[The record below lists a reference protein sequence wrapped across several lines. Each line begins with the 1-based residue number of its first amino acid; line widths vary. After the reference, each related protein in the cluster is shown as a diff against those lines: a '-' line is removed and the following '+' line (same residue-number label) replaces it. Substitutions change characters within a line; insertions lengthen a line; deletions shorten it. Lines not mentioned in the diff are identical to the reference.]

1 MVLPVIFLS
10 MAVLLT
16 VFFVCLSAISENS
29 KIHIGVVVPEKGF
42 MERGLLEYVSNM
54 ADTKALC
61 VFRELSETEA
71 KEQLDEGKVAAYVT
85 LPENLLEK
93 IYRNEKTSVHIT
105 TTKTPTIESALM
117 EELVDSAVSF
127 VLTAKAG
134 DYAAYQLYAKYG
146 RQGSMKTVAMD
157 MNRNYIR
164 FVLRQETLFHE
175 KTIKSA
181 SGMNDTTRIF
191 LGIMVTLFILLGAIL
206 ISLRE
211 RPTALLLGLL
221 KGKKINP
228 REIFMALPYK
238 NKKFEYPR
246 DVQSEVWKQWYEQR
260 NNRDCI
266 LKMNTGSGKT
276 VVALLILQSCLN
288 ENKGPAVYVVP
299 DSYLVSQVIEQ
310 AAQLGIATT
319 TDEKSIDFLRGR
331 AILVINVH
339 TLVNG
344 KSKFGMREYNNV
356 EFKSVII
363 DDVHACIATVQS
375 QFKIY
380 IDRKNDAYMDFVKL
394 FIKELKSQSES
405 KIMDILSEQNP
416 YGNMLVPFWVWQDN
430 ISDIIKIINEARASD
445 TNIDFSADLI
455 IDSLK
460 QCRGYISAEGNSS
473 KLYSDS

>member
-54 ADTKALC
+54 ADTKTLC
-61 VFRELSETEA
+61 EFRELSETEA

-85 LPENLLEK
+85 LPENLFEK

-105 TTKTPTIESALM
+105 TAKTPTIESVLM

-191 LGIMVTLFILLGAIL
+191 LGIMVTLLTLMGAIL

-228 REIFMALPYK
+228 VDTLFFDVLLNGGAFPDYMLPK
-238 NKKFEYPR
+238 
-246 DVQSEVWKQWYEQR
+246 
-260 NNRDCI
+260 I
-266 LKMNTGSGKT
+266 
-276 VVALLILQSCLN
+276 
-288 ENKGPAVYVVP
+288 
-299 DSYLVSQVIEQ
+299 LVSIGKILPGGVFVDLLHAEMKGQIFSPSLIYVLMYGVCLFCL
-310 AAQLGIATT
+310 ALWRMKRKRGGIA
-319 TDEKSIDFLRGR
+319 
-331 AILVINVH
+331 
-339 TLVNG
+339 
-344 KSKFGMREYNNV
+344 
-356 EFKSVII
+356 
-363 DDVHACIATVQS
+363 
-375 QFKIY
+375 
-380 IDRKNDAYMDFVKL
+380 
-394 FIKELKSQSES
+394 
-405 KIMDILSEQNP
+405 
-416 YGNMLVPFWVWQDN
+416 
-430 ISDIIKIINEARASD
+430 
-445 TNIDFSADLI
+445 
-455 IDSLK
+455 
-460 QCRGYISAEGNSS
+460 
-473 KLYSDS
+473 

>member
-54 ADTKALC
+54 ADTKTLC
-61 VFRELSETEA
+61 EFRELSETEA

-93 IYRNEKTSVHIT
+93 IYRNEKTSVHMT
-105 TTKTPTIESALM
+105 TAKTPTIESALM

-164 FVLRQETLFHE
+164 FILRQETLFHE

-181 SGMNDTTRIF
+181 SGMNDTMRIF
-191 LGIMVTLFILLGAIL
+191 LGIMVTLLTLMGAIL

-228 REIFMALPYK
+228 VDTLF
-238 NKKFEYPR
+238 F
-246 DVQSEVWKQWYEQR
+246 DVLLNGGVLFLCMTAEFY
-260 NNRDCI
+260 
-266 LKMNTGSGKT
+266 GFA
-276 VVALLILQSCLN
+276 ALLGVKVTMLNMCGIVFGSFCAACLL
-288 ENKGPAVYVVP
+288 ACVVP
-299 DSYLVSQVIEQ
+299 CGRANAGQILFLFVFAVVQFVLLGGAFPDYMLPKILVSI
-310 AAQLGIATT
+310 G
-319 TDEKSIDFLRGR
+319 K
-331 AILVINVH
+331 ILPGGVFVD
-339 TLVNG
+339 LL
-344 KSKFGMREYNNV
+344 
-356 EFKSVII
+356 
-363 DDVHACIATVQS
+363 HAEMKWA
-375 QFKIY
+375 
-380 IDRKNDAYMDFVKL
+380 
-394 FIKELKSQSES
+394 
-405 KIMDILSEQNP
+405 
-416 YGNMLVPFWVWQDN
+416 G
-430 ISDIIKIINEARASD
+430 
-445 TNIDFSADLI
+445 
-455 IDSLK
+455 
-460 QCRGYISAEGNSS
+460 
-473 KLYSDS
+473 

>member
-54 ADTKALC
+54 ADTKTLC
-61 VFRELSETEA
+61 EFRELSETEA

-93 IYRNEKTSVHIT
+93 IYRNEKTSVHMT
-105 TTKTPTIESALM
+105 TAKTPTIESALMEELVDSAVSFVLTAKAGDYAAYQLYAKYGRQGSMKTVAKEQLDEGKVAAYVTLPENLLEKIYRNEKTSVHMTTAKTPTIESALM

-164 FVLRQETLFHE
+164 FILRQETLFHE

-191 LGIMVTLFILLGAIL
+191 LGIMVTLLTLMGAIL

-228 REIFMALPYK
+228 VDTLF
-238 NKKFEYPR
+238 F
-246 DVQSEVWKQWYEQR
+246 DVLLNGGVLFLCMTAGFY
-260 NNRDCI
+260 
-266 LKMNTGSGKT
+266 GFA
-276 VVALLILQSCLN
+276 ALLGVKVTMLNMCGIVFGSFCAACLL
-288 ENKGPAVYVVP
+288 ACVVP
-299 DSYLVSQVIEQ
+299 CGRANAGQILFLFVFAVVQFVLLGGAFPDYMLPKILVSIGKILPGGVFVDLLHAEMKGQIFSSSLIYVLMYGVCFFCL
-310 AAQLGIATT
+310 ALWRMKRKRGGIA
-319 TDEKSIDFLRGR
+319 
-331 AILVINVH
+331 
-339 TLVNG
+339 
-344 KSKFGMREYNNV
+344 
-356 EFKSVII
+356 
-363 DDVHACIATVQS
+363 
-375 QFKIY
+375 
-380 IDRKNDAYMDFVKL
+380 
-394 FIKELKSQSES
+394 
-405 KIMDILSEQNP
+405 
-416 YGNMLVPFWVWQDN
+416 
-430 ISDIIKIINEARASD
+430 
-445 TNIDFSADLI
+445 
-455 IDSLK
+455 
-460 QCRGYISAEGNSS
+460 
-473 KLYSDS
+473 

>member
-93 IYRNEKTSVHIT
+93 IYRNEKT
-105 TTKTPTIESALM
+105 
-117 EELVDSAVSF
+117 
-127 VLTAKAG
+127 
-134 DYAAYQLYAKYG
+134 
-146 RQGSMKTVAMD
+146 VAMD

-191 LGIMVTLFILLGAIL
+191 LGIMVTLFVLLGAIL

-228 REIFMALPYK
+228 VDTLF
-238 NKKFEYPR
+238 F
-246 DVQSEVWKQWYEQR
+246 DVLLNGGVLFLCMTAGFY
-260 NNRDCI
+260 
-266 LKMNTGSGKT
+266 GFA
-276 VVALLILQSCLN
+276 ALLGVKVTMLN
-288 ENKGPAVYVVP
+288 TCGIVFCSVSLCICCGAVCAAWRCI
-299 DSYLVSQVIEQ
+299 SGLH
-310 AAQLGIATT
+310 AAQNSCKHWKNTA
-319 TDEKSIDFLRGR
+319 GR
-331 AILVINVH
+331 
-339 TLVNG
+339 
-344 KSKFGMREYNNV
+344 SF
-356 EFKSVII
+356 
-363 DDVHACIATVQS
+363 C
-375 QFKIY
+375 
-380 IDRKNDAYMDFVKL
+380 
-394 FIKELKSQSES
+394 
-405 KIMDILSEQNP
+405 
-416 YGNMLVPFWVWQDN
+416 
-430 ISDIIKIINEARASD
+430 
-445 TNIDFSADLI
+445 
-455 IDSLK
+455 
-460 QCRGYISAEGNSS
+460 
-473 KLYSDS
+473 

>member
-1 MVLPVIFLS
+1 MAKRTVMVLPVIFLS

-61 VFRELSETEA
+61 VFWELSETEA

-105 TTKTPTIESALM
+105 TAKTPTIESALM

-191 LGIMVTLFILLGAIL
+191 LGIMVTLFVLLLANADRVMDVYRRRSAVIGFRCGVIFHILEQTEEETDACIRFAKSVADYVLAMQMEMFGLRLDKQQQDNEAIPVYKSRNTL
-206 ISLRE
+206 LFAQLPEQFTLFDASRE
-211 RPTALLLGLL
+211 RGDGASRETIRKMISRWTKRGLCKKL
-221 KGKKINP
+221 KGGDT
-228 REIFMALPYK
+228 EIW
-238 NKKFEYPR
+238 
-246 DVQSEVWKQWYEQR
+246 Q
-260 NNRDCI
+260 
-266 LKMNTGSGKT
+266 
-276 VVALLILQSCLN
+276 
-288 ENKGPAVYVVP
+288 
-299 DSYLVSQVIEQ
+299 
-310 AAQLGIATT
+310 
-319 TDEKSIDFLRGR
+319 
-331 AILVINVH
+331 
-339 TLVNG
+339 
-344 KSKFGMREYNNV
+344 
-356 EFKSVII
+356 
-363 DDVHACIATVQS
+363 
-375 QFKIY
+375 
-380 IDRKNDAYMDFVKL
+380 KL
-394 FIKELKSQSES
+394 
-405 KIMDILSEQNP
+405 
-416 YGNMLVPFWVWQDN
+416 
-430 ISDIIKIINEARASD
+430 
-445 TNIDFSADLI
+445 T
-455 IDSLK
+455 
-460 QCRGYISAEGNSS
+460 ISA
-473 KLYSDS
+473 

>member
-54 ADTKALC
+54 ADTKTLC
-61 VFRELSETEA
+61 EFRELSETEA

-93 IYRNEKTSVHIT
+93 IYRNEKTSVHMT
-105 TTKTPTIESALM
+105 TAKTPTIESALM

-164 FVLRQETLFHE
+164 FILRQETLFHE

-181 SGMNDTTRIF
+181 SGMNDTMRIF
-191 LGIMVTLFILLGAIL
+191 LGIMVTLLTLMGAIL

-228 REIFMALPYK
+228 VDTLF
-238 NKKFEYPR
+238 F
-246 DVQSEVWKQWYEQR
+246 DVLLNGGVLFLCMTAEFY
-260 NNRDCI
+260 
-266 LKMNTGSGKT
+266 GFA
-276 VVALLILQSCLN
+276 ALLGVKVTMLNMCGIVFGSFCAACLL
-288 ENKGPAVYVVP
+288 ACVVP
-299 DSYLVSQVIEQ
+299 C
-310 AAQLGIATT
+310 
-319 TDEKSIDFLRGR
+319 GR
-331 AILVINVH
+331 ANAGQILFLFVFAV
-339 TLVNG
+339 
-344 KSKFGMREYNNV
+344 
-356 EFKSVII
+356 
-363 DDVHACIATVQS
+363 VQFVLLGGAFCLLYTS
-375 QFKIY
+375 
-380 IDRKNDAYMDFVKL
+380 DA
-394 FIKELKSQSES
+394 
-405 KIMDILSEQNP
+405 
-416 YGNMLVPFWVWQDN
+416 
-430 ISDIIKIINEARASD
+430 
-445 TNIDFSADLI
+445 AD
-455 IDSLK
+455 
-460 QCRGYISAEGNSS
+460 E
-473 KLYSDS
+473 

>member
-1 MVLPVIFLS
+1 MMVAMMTVIQTVMRMKMTLCNSYKICYLKKMAKRTVMVLPVIFLS

-105 TTKTPTIESALM
+105 TAKTPTIESALM

-191 LGIMVTLFILLGAIL
+191 LGIMVTLFVLLGAIL
-206 ISLRE
+206 ISLWE

-228 REIFMALPYK
+228 VDTLF
-238 NKKFEYPR
+238 F
-246 DVQSEVWKQWYEQR
+246 DV
-260 NNRDCI
+260 
-266 LKMNTGSGKT
+266 L
-276 VVALLILQSCLN
+276 
-288 ENKGPAVYVVP
+288 
-299 DSYLVSQVIEQ
+299 
-310 AAQLGIATT
+310 
-319 TDEKSIDFLRGR
+319 
-331 AILVINVH
+331 
-339 TLVNG
+339 
-344 KSKFGMREYNNV
+344 
-356 EFKSVII
+356 
-363 DDVHACIATVQS
+363 
-375 QFKIY
+375 
-380 IDRKNDAYMDFVKL
+380 
-394 FIKELKSQSES
+394 
-405 KIMDILSEQNP
+405 
-416 YGNMLVPFWVWQDN
+416 
-430 ISDIIKIINEARASD
+430 
-445 TNIDFSADLI
+445 
-455 IDSLK
+455 
-460 QCRGYISAEGNSS
+460 
-473 KLYSDS
+473 